1 MKMILLGPP
10 GVGKGTQAQILSKEY
25 GIPQIS
31 TGDILRSAIQA
42 DSELGKKANQYMSQ
56 GELVPDEIMLGLIRE
71 RLFGDDSPEG
81 YILDGFPRTLVQAE
95 ALNQLFAENKTRL
108 DIVLLLDAD
117 EELILKRLSSRR
129 VCRKCK
135 AVYNLLT
142 QPPAVNGICDKCG
155 GPLYQRDDDKIET
168 IQNRLAVYRRQ
179 TEPLINFYKSINLLK
194 TVDSSGNPREVHQNI
209 MKQLE
214 GN

>member
-10 GVGKGTQAQILSKEY
+10 GVGKGTQAQILSREY
-25 GIPQIS
+25 RIPQIS

-42 DSELGKKANQYMSQ
+42 GSELGKRANQYMSK

-71 RLFGDDSPEG
+71 RLFGDNPPEG

-142 QPPAVNGICDKCG
+142 QPPAVDGICDKCG

-209 MKQLE
+209 MKQLG

>member
-42 DSELGKKANQYMSQ
+42 DSELGQKANHYMSK
-56 GELVPDEIMLGLIRE
+56 GELVPDEIMLGLVRE
-71 RLFGDDSPEG
+71 RLFADQSPKG

-95 ALNQLFAENKTRL
+95 ALNQLFTETQTQL
-108 DIVLLLDAD
+108 DAVLLLEAD

-129 VCRKCK
+129 VCRNCQ

-142 QPPAVNGICDKCG
+142 QPPAVEGVCDKCG
-155 GPLYQRDDDKIET
+155 GELYQRDDDKIET
-168 IQNRLAVYRRQ
+168 VKNRIAVYKHQ
-179 TEPLINFYKSINLLK
+179 TEPLIKFYRSMGLLK
-194 TVDSSGNPREVHQNI
+194 SVDSSGSPQEVHRKI
-209 MKQLE
+209 IKQLE
-214 GN
+214 EK

>member
-95 ALNQLFAENKTRL
+95 ALNQLFAEHKTRP
-108 DIVLLLDAD
+108 DIVLLLNAD

-142 QPPAVNGICDKCG
+142 QPPAVDGICDKCG

-168 IQNRLAVYRRQ
+168 IQNRLAVYKRQ